1 MVSYQVNPF
10 LEVAQRRAGDAYL
23 ARSDR
28 LSDIASPRLG
38 RGVKVVS
45 WVREQARDDIV
56 GRDLRRRAAP
66 AALL

>member
-28 LSDIASPRLG
+28 GSAEVLRCLAG
-38 RGVKVVS
+38 FVS
-45 WVREQARDDIV
+45 
-56 GRDLRRRAAP
+56 RRATTS
-66 AALL
+66 